1 MEMECFVQREVLE
14 SEKVSAEAQRAKY
27 LYIRIQ
33 QRPVYWLRNKMRLC
47 NLAFP
52 MAPESHVR
60 KQQAFP
66 RDGFVEKSRCL
77 CQKELGE
84 NHRYESPQCPVFWNG
99 WAALFLFSQKDLR
112 EGGWTNSFYFLK
124 WSLKIFICL
133 LVWLCWV
140 LVVTHRIF
148 SWGMQTLSGSLWN
161 LVPWPGIKPGP
172 PALGV
177 WSLSHWN
184 HQGSP
189 KSFLNFG
196 QAVFKS

>member
-1 MEMECFVQREVLE
+1 MWGNNRHFPGMVLWKNLNVYARRSSGRTTAMNHHSVLCSEMDGL
-14 SEKVSAEAQRAKY
+14 
-27 LYIRIQ
+27 
-33 QRPVYWLRNKMRLC
+33 LC
-47 NLAFP
+47 
-52 MAPESHVR
+52 SSSV
-60 KQQAFP
+60 K
-66 RDGFVEKSRCL
+66 
-77 CQKELGE
+77 
-84 NHRYESPQCPVFWNG
+84 
-99 WAALFLFSQKDLR
+99 KDLR

-140 LVVTHRIF
+140 LVVTHGIF